1 MKNET
6 LDLIIENYKNQLRE
20 LTQLDH
26 LTIEQESEKK
36 NLIKALT
43 DLVSARIHYET
54 FYESN

>member
-54 FYESN
+54 FYAAD